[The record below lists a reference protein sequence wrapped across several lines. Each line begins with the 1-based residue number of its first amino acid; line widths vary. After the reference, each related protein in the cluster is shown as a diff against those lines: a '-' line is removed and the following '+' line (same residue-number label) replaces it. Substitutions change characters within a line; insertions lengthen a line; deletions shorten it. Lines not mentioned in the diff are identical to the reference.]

1 VLAAV
6 RRGHGEGRG
15 EHLQWWAPLVSV
27 SFAMQQSASGP
38 MDSQQTDSKGKED
51 SRGETEGR
59 ERQEGILS
67 LLSRRLI
74 LSCSSGPN
82 LPPPFVCCNWAT
94 QNRKCVFREF
104 CCFAQFGPWA
114 FSYYWVARLLR
125 GLCCSCFLVSVRL
138 FFAHTMRGLII
149 LSVQSSYG
157 LFVSLCHFRDNS
169 CCIIFH
175 FPYFFN

>member
-74 LSCSSGPN
+74 LSCLSGPN

-94 QNRKCVFREF
+94 QNCKCVFREF
-104 CCFAQFGPWA
+104 CCFAKFGPWA

-125 GLCCSCFLVSVRL
+125 GALVFLFSCVRSSV
-138 FFAHTMRGLII
+138 FAHTMRGLVTVSTVIVWII
-149 LSVQSSYG
+149 
-157 LFVSLCHFRDNS
+157 C
-169 CCIIFH
+169 
-175 FPYFFN
+175 

>member
-74 LSCSSGPN
+74 LSCSSLTSLPRLSAVIEPPKTANAFSGSFAVSPN
-82 LPPPFVCCNWAT
+82 LGHELSPIIGWQDCY
-94 QNRKCVFREF
+94 
-104 CCFAQFGPWA
+104 G
-114 FSYYWVARLLR
+114 
-125 GLCCSCFLVSVRL
+125 GLWCSCFLVSVRL
-138 FFAHTMRGLII
+138 FLHTQWEDSL

-169 CCIIFH
+169 WCVTFH